1 MAKVI
6 RQKGDGADK
15 LKRLREALKTDK
27 QGKVGWFDNAKYED
41 GTPAAYIAAIQE
53 FGSPQNNIRPR
64 SFMRTTIK
72 ERKQSWRDLAMQGAK
87 AILNGKADV
96 ELVFEG
102 IGQQAA
108 GDIKK
113 KISEITSP
121 QLKPATI
128 RARLRK
134 MADQSVV
141 GKLNKPLVFT
151 GYLLNSIENKVE

>member
-53 FGSPQNNIRPR
+53 FGSPQNNIPPR

-121 QLKPATI
+121 PLKTATI

>member
-41 GTPAAYIAAIQE
+41 GTPAAYVAAIQE
-53 FGSPQNNIRPR
+53 FGSPQNNIPPR

-121 QLKPATI
+121 PLKPATI